1 MGPDCFP
8 DILSFY
14 DRTVASAAGAA
25 FVGLA
30 RVVFPVVLVVVTVRA
45 GVDQLAAQ
53 IGLHRFVRFA

>member
-1 MGPDCFP
+1 MRPDFFP
-8 DILSFY
+8 HI
-14 DRTVASAAGAA
+14 RTFHARAVASAAGAA

-45 GVDQLAAQ
+45 SVDQLAAQ